1 VERWG
6 ERNEERRDRERRDRR
21 ERERRGQAALFI
33 VSVLVR
39 VL

>member
-1 VERWG
+1 MG

-21 ERERRGQAALFI
+21 EQERRGQAALFI